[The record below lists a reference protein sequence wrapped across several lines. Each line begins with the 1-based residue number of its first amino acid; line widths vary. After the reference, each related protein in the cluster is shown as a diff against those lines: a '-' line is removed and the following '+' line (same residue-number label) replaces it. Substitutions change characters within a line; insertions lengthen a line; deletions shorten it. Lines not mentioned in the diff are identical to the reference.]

1 MKPRLFAL
9 LLVLAFVGAV
19 PAQTASR
26 ALLQSVTTT
35 GAGAANQLLGLNES
49 YMASVAGT
57 GAISASINIEVSNN
71 PAVGWNVL
79 ATISLSGTTSA
90 FSGTTSAASW
100 AYVRGNVTALSGT
113 GAAVTLNVYP

>member
-1 MKPRLFAL
+1 MKQRLFAL
-9 LLVLAFVGAV
+9 ILLLTLAGAA

-26 ALLQSVTTT
+26 ALLQAVTTT
-35 GAGAANQLLGLNES
+35 GAGAANQLLALNSS
-49 YMASVAGT
+49 YMASVTGT
-57 GAISASINIEVSNN
+57 GAVSASVNIEVSNN

-79 ATISLSGTTSA
+79 ATLALSGTTSA
-90 FSGTTSAASW
+90 FTGTTSAASW